1 MLLGFDTFAYLRTLA
16 GSPHNFGSVFEM
28 FMQEAVIA
36 RAAGTAVPGS
46 APPSP
51 LQTAAQ
57 EIALTPP
64 PRRTQMEDLSDHI
77 EQLAQ
82 ATTAWTA
89 QLEERMRLA
98 DARLEAFAT
107 GVPWSRGR
115 SSPAAAHGS
124 APPPVPGLTATAP

>member
-1 MLLGFDTFAYLRTLA
+1 
-16 GSPHNFGSVFEM
+16 M
-28 FMQEAVIA
+28 FMQEAVIV

-64 PRRTQMEDLSDHI
+64 PRRTQMEDLSDRI

-98 DARLEAFAT
+98 DARFAT
-107 GVPWSRGR
+107 GVPWSRDR
-115 SSPAAAHGS
+115 SSPAAAQGS
-124 APPPVPGLTATAP
+124 APLPVPGLTATAP